1 MMRSANT
8 LLAATLLTASA
19 SALAL
24 NEGFETGTTAHHQV
38 TVPPGGTAEVVTFF
52 ESYFPASGNRFL
64 VLKTDGPGSF
74 TTARQVHKLKAGDR
88 LTGYAAFASRD
99 ALPYND
105 NAQVRIRYGL
115 TVVATPFAADVASTG
130 SGVDGPWTP
139 WSYTAPADGLYVVE
153 YRIANEGDS
162 NADSYALFDAPELAV
177 DIKPGEAKNE
187 VNPKSGFPIA
197 VAMLAGLTPHVDP
210 QQVDRS
216 TIRFGATGRE
226 TTGPT
231 FFKDIFNYGFGDDLV
246 LLVKPSE
253 TGITCSTQF
262 AYVTA
267 KLYNGDVVSGSDK
280 VKPVG
285 SSCN

>member
-1 MMRSANT
+1 MMKSANA

-19 SALAL
+19 AAFAL
-24 NEGFETGTTAHHQV
+24 NEGFETGTTAHHLV
-38 TVPPGGTAEVVTFF
+38 TVPSGGTAEVL
-52 ESYFPASGNRFL
+52 SYFENYYPASGGEL
-64 VLKTDGPGSF
+64 LLLKTNGPGSY

-88 LTGYAAFASRD
+88 LTGFAAFASRD
-99 ALPYND
+99 YLPYND

-130 SGVDGPWTP
+130 SNVDGPWTP
-139 WSYTAPADGLYVVE
+139 WSYTAPADGIYTVE

-162 NADSYALFDAPELAV
+162 EVDSYALFDARELAV
-177 DIKPGEAKNE
+177 DIKPGDSKNE
-187 VNPKSGFPIA
+187 INPKSGFPLP
-197 VAMLAGLTPHVDP
+197 VAMLGGIISHVYD
-210 QQVDRS
+210 VDRS

-226 TTGPT
+226 TSGPT
-231 FFKDIFNYGFGDDLV
+231 FFKDLFNYGFGDDLV
-246 LLVKPSE
+246 LLVKPSD
-253 TGITCSTQF
+253 TGITCHTRF

-267 KLYNGDVVSGSDK
+267 KLNNGDLISGSDK